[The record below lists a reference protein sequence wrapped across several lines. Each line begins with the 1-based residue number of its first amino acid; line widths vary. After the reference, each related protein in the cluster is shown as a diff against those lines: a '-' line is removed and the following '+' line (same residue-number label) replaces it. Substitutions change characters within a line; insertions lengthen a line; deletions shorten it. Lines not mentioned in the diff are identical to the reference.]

1 MVGLLG
7 VKCWND
13 IGAATRNPRGRC
25 TGRLLLLG
33 MDWHQKGWRFRN
45 SLGLFTQPKQWMSW
59 RSAKITICNCYLW
72 PHMVL
77 SLEYFTLLNLS
88 CPTKNVPINLVYW
101 DVNVTKPQFSI
112 WSIIVLFQAGGIFSS
127 HFNFSSLCHFNSLSH
142 NLRQE
147 YYFVYSL

>member
-25 TGRLLLLG
+25 TGRLWLLG
-33 MDWHQKGWRFRN
+33 MDWHQKGWEVQELSW
-45 SLGLFTQPKQWMSW
+45 SLHSAKAMNEL

-112 WSIIVLFQAGGIFSS
+112 WSIIVLFQARGICWSWS
-127 HFNFSSLCHFNSLSH
+127 DCWSLCHFNSLSH